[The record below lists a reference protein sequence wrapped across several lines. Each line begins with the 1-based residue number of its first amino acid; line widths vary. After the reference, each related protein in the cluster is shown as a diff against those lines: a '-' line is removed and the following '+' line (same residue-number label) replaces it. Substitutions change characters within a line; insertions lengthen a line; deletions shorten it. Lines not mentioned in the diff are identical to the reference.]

1 MVRLYDIVFHIDL
14 INEYIAGM
22 DLGELISRASGRP
35 RISQSEHWALMK
47 TSTFRVIGRHVLN
60 LWRIMRS
67 ELNLSSYT
75 FENAV
80 FHVLRR
86 RYAL

>member
-1 MVRLYDIVFHIDL
+1 MTGL
-14 INEYIAGM
+14 
-22 DLGELISRASGRP
+22 DLGELISRAPGRANAG
-35 RISQSEHWALMK
+35 QSEQWALMQ

-60 LWRIMRS
+60 MWRVMRS
-67 ELNLSSYT
+67 ELSLSSYT

-86 RYAL
+86 R